1 MWILLFVLLVT
12 LCVAF
17 WKRRELGPL
26 AKPVLIGLVAV
37 ALLTSIFQI
46 RTGSRAPQIHV
57 QTDFHVAAGMKL
69 GQAVAAALPEG
80 GTVVVLHSGANRSV
94 LKQIIP
100 ARIKGLK
107 KGFGTTNIQLVEVEP
122 RTQAE
127 QNALLS
133 MDMDVQIPGEQ
144 FRQDIQ
150 RVPDAKAV
158 ISMLGA
164 PSGPKSPQPL
174 FLLGSVSREEVQD
187 LLRNGAIQGAVF
199 YQDEAD
205 WSTEPQPGMSLEDIF
220 DLRYEIQIAPGS
232 TSG

>member
-1 MWILLFVLLVT
+1 
-12 LCVAF
+12 
-17 WKRRELGPL
+17 
-26 AKPVLIGLVAV
+26 
-37 ALLTSIFQI
+37 
-46 RTGSRAPQIHV
+46 
-57 QTDFHVAAGMKL
+57 
-69 GQAVAAALPEG
+69 
-80 GTVVVLHSGANRSV
+80 V

-150 RVPDAKAV
+150 RIPDAKAV

-164 PSGPKSPQPL
+164 PSGPKSPQAPL
-174 FLLGSVSREEVQD
+174 PARFSEPGGGPGFAPQRCYSGCGVLPGRGRLEHRATARHVTGGH
-187 LLRNGAIQGAVF
+187 LRSA
-199 YQDEAD
+199 
-205 WSTEPQPGMSLEDIF
+205 L
-220 DLRYEIQIAPGS
+220 
-232 TSG
+232 